1 MCIKGISGRDA
12 YEIPYLFK
20 DCFNNGYEITGDGFL
35 NQPIHNVQSICESI
49 EAEYCKDIHAL
60 FTFPI

>member
-20 DCFNNGYEITGDGFL
+20 GRFNNGYEITGDGFL
-35 NQPIHNVQSICESI
+35 DQC
-49 EAEYCKDIHAL
+49 L
-60 FTFPI
+60 FTMFSLHVRA